1 MSVLN
6 RDDYFARLESRL
18 AGDASDEAISFLED
32 MTDTYNDLET
42 RANGDGVDWE
52 QRYKDND
59 AMWKARYQNRF
70 FNGGD
75 RAKPVSGCASSESEE
90 DAYNPDEVTVDTLF
104 EIKED

>member
-1 MSVLN
+1 MAVLN
-6 RDDYFARLESRL
+6 RTDFFARLESRL

-32 MTDTYNDLET
+32 MTDTYNDMEAK
-42 RANGDGVDWE
+42 ANGDGVDWE
-52 QRYKDND
+52 KRYHDND

-75 RAKPVSGCASSESEE
+75 RAVPVGGCNSEPEE
-90 DAYNPDEVTVDTLF
+90 NTYNPDEVTVDALF